1 MDIFTAPLITFQK
14 NEFMVNLPLCSK
26 ENKKEIFLFYIPSSV
41 MIDQYWII
49 KLLHKLE
56 DLCHELKLV
65 D

>member
-1 MDIFTAPLITFQK
+1 
-14 NEFMVNLPLCSK
+14 MVNLPLCSK

-41 MIDQYWII
+41 MIDQYCII